1 MCCTDAQRNQTES
14 EASACA
20 TRKVSRHINYKYPW
34 AHIPETL
41 FFIMWR
47 ELRSKSHALPLHFP
61 LKEVSSQC
69 QLRGGGEFVATDSEM
84 LLKSWCER
92 RDPETRR
99 ELIER
104 HLPLVNA
111 LVRRFAGRGEQLDD
125 LAQIGAIGLIKAVDR
140 FDPRRGDSLAAYAI
154 PTIQGEIR
162 RHLRDGAQPLRLPRA
177 RRELRAHV
185 AKRCDALT
193 AEGGRPPTVAELAAE
208 TGRSVEEVG
217 EALTPIRLV
226 PLDGYAATA
235 RDRAAERRLELGEE
249 RALIESGLR
258 TLGRRER
265 RIVQLRY
272 YGGLS
277 QRGIAAEVGLSQVH
291 VSRLLRESLGKL
303 RHEIGQD
310 SSQP

>member
-1 MCCTDAQRNQTES
+1 MSNNFEY
-14 EASACA
+14 E
-20 TRKVSRHINYKYPW
+20 KSRL
-34 AHIPETL
+34 A
-41 FFIMWR
+41 
-47 ELRSKSHALPLHFP
+47 LHFSSE
-61 LKEVSSQC
+61 EVSSPC
-69 QLRGGGEFVATDSEM
+69 KRLRWCGDDVATDSEL

-111 LVRRFAGRGEQLDD
+111 LVRPFAGRGEQLDD

-154 PTIQGEIR
+154 PTSGARSGATSGTARNRSDFHARDESSGRTWPAVRCAHR
-162 RHLRDGAQPLRLPRA
+162 RRRPASDRGRA
-177 RRELRAHV
+177 RSGYGPIHRR
-185 AKRCDALT
+185 
-193 AEGGRPPTVAELAAE
+193 GGRGADADPP
-208 TGRSVEEVG
+208 R
-217 EALTPIRLV
+217 PPRR
-226 PLDGYAATA
+226 YAATA

-249 RALIESGLR
+249 RVLIESGLR

-265 RIVQLRY
+265 RIVRLRY

-291 VSRLLRESLGKL
+291 VSRLLRESLKKL

-310 SSQP
+310 SGRQ